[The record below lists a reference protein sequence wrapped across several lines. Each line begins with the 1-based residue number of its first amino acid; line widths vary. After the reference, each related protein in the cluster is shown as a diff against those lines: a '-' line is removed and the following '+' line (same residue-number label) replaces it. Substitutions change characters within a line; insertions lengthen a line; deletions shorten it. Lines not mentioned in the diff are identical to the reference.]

1 MQIHTLDL
9 DFQHL
14 GQVIASY
21 LIVGPAGPVLVETGP
36 GSTLAKL
43 KARLAEHGYQPAD
56 IRHVLVTHIHL
67 DHAGAAGWW
76 AQQGAQIYVH
86 HVGAPHL
93 IDPSKLLSS
102 ASRIYGDQLDN
113 LWGETLPAP
122 AEKVTALYDGDVI
135 QVEGLTFVV
144 MDTPGH
150 AYHHHAFQLDDVAFA
165 GDSAGVRIPG
175 TSFVDLPAPPP
186 EFDLEAWMRSIDRL
200 LAQDFTAIYPTH
212 YGRVDKWRLQLQT
225 LVALINEAAEFV
237 RCRMA
242 DGLERE
248 AILNHYLAWHQ
259 RRLDSAGVSADL
271 AARYEAANPAFMS
284 VDGLMRYWRKR
295 GLAI

>member
-9 DFQHL
+9 GFQHL

-21 LIVGPAGPVLVETGP
+21 LIVGSAGPVLVETGP
-36 GSTLAKL
+36 GSTLTKL

-56 IRHVLVTHIHL
+56 IHHVLVTHIHL

-76 AQQGAQIYVH
+76 AQQGSQIYVH

-93 IDPSKLLSS
+93 IDPSKLLAS
-102 ASRIYGDQLDN
+102 ASRIYGDQLDS

-122 AEKVTALYDGDVI
+122 ADKVTDLYDGDTI
-135 QVEGLTFVV
+135 QVEGLTFVAL
-144 MDTPGH
+144 DTPGH
-150 AYHHHAFQLDDVAFA
+150 AYHHHVFQLEDVAFA

-175 TSFVDLPAPPP
+175 TTFVDLPAPPP
-186 EFDLEAWMRSIDRL
+186 EFDLEAWLRSIDRL
-200 LAQDFTAIYPTH
+200 LAQDFAAIYPTH
-212 YGRVDKWRLQLQT
+212 YGRVDKWRRQLQT
-225 LVALINEAAEFV
+225 LTGLINEAAEFV

-248 AILNHYLAWHQ
+248 AILDHYLAWHQ
-259 RRLDSAGVSADL
+259 RRLESAGVSADL
-271 AARYEAANPAFMS
+271 AARYEAANPAYMS

-295 GLAI
+295 GLTL